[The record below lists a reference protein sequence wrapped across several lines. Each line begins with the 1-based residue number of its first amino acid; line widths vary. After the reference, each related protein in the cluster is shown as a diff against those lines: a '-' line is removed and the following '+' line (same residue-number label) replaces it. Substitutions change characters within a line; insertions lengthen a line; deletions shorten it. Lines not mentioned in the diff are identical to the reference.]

1 MQLSYF
7 NILISQLQYMYIFGH
22 VVLIF
27 LLIISR
33 QTVKVYVHVHVHMY
47 KITFPISRGYL
58 VTRCI
63 GLRRKEERGSPFVR
77 GSLRQ
82 ACSYSLKEGS
92 RLLL

>member
-1 MQLSYF
+1 MLYSTA
-7 NILISQLQYMYIFGH
+7 
-22 VVLIF
+22 LIF
-27 LLIISR
+27 LATKVSCH
-33 QTVKVYVHVHVHMY
+33 TVLQYMY
-47 KITFPISRGYL
+47 KITFPINRGYL

-63 GLRRKEERGSPFVR
+63 GLRRKDERGSPFVR